1 MINSK
6 KIGRLK
12 LIKYC
17 LISLAIVLGFPILIA
32 LFYNT
37 FTSESLSISTYYS
50 NMTKGLIDDY
60 DLLAALIVLMTVC
73 IWFIGGLTGKLIIE
87 KNKSKFLVG
96 FMTFF
101 SLWMLMFICLTLLN
115 AIKKSFTWG
124 FSGFESVVSGWVIY
138 GLFMFLIFGIVH
150 GLTMG
155 YFYGNELKKIKKRH
169 ANNVYSA

>member
-1 MINSK
+1 MIQSK

-12 LIKYC
+12 LMKYC
-17 LISLAIVLGFPILIA
+17 LISLAIILGLPILIA

-37 FTSESLSISTYYS
+37 FTSESLPISTYYS
-50 NMTKGLIDDY
+50 NMTKGLVEDY
-60 DLLAALIVLMTVC
+60 GLLAALIVLMSFC

-124 FSGFESVVSGWVIY
+124 FLGFKSVVSGWVIY

-155 YFYGNELKKIKKRH
+155 YFYGNELKKKKRH
-169 ANNVYSA
+169 ANNGYSA